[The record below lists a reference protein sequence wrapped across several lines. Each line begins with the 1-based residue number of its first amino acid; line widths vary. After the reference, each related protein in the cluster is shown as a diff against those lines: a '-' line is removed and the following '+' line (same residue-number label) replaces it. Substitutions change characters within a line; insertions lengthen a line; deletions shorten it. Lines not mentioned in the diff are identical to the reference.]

1 VAFQYWRVA
10 TVMNDGWLN
19 NLNSWDEHFRIVNDL
34 WYFEK
39 TLIPTCH
46 EYISWFLHT
55 CLQVCGSCTSCLSIS
70 DWKTYVPVAPPQAQK
85 ADLSGLYI
93 YADRNAQLIR
103 FNDMLLPDH
112 PCSLMFN
119 FLEKKIGSK
128 FVEVAEMGRLDQ
140 SSLSK
145 VSRLHQVLCNII
157 YICM

>member
-1 VAFQYWRVA
+1 MNIFRGFCIPVCRFAGPVQAVFRFQ
-10 TVMNDGWLN
+10 M
-19 NLNSWDEHFRIVNDL
+19 
-34 WYFEK
+34 EK
-39 TLIPTCH
+39 LMSQLLPHKLKRPIC
-46 EYISWFLHT
+46 
-55 CLQVCGSCTSCLSIS
+55 
-70 DWKTYVPVAPPQAQK
+70 PV
-85 ADLSGLYI
+85 YI

>member
-1 VAFQYWRVA
+1 MPNFRVLLRNVCCQKGPSHGTCRCKTCSAPVCRFAGPVQAVFRFQ
-10 TVMNDGWLN
+10 
-19 NLNSWDEHFRIVNDL
+19 I
-34 WYFEK
+34 EK
-39 TLIPTCH
+39 LMSQLLPHKLKRPIC
-46 EYISWFLHT
+46 
-55 CLQVCGSCTSCLSIS
+55 
-70 DWKTYVPVAPPQAQK
+70 PV
-85 ADLSGLYI
+85 YI

-119 FLEKKIGSK
+119 FLEKKIGSI